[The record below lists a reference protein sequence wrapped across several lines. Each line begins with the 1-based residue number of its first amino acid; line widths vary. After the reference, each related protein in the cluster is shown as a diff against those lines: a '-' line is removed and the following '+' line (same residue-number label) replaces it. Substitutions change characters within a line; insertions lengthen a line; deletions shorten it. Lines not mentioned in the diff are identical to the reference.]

1 MNRLAISTNPAVATC
16 SIFNTVLASVER
28 RTAEIGI
35 LRAIGAST
43 SQVIGIFLLEGIFV
57 ALVGATVSGVNRRK
71 RFQSLDE
78 IAKYFLQLREAA
90 KHSKYDPDTL
100 DSIESLYETAE
111 SKALEEFFK
120 A

>member
-1 MNRLAISTNPAVATC
+1 M
-16 SIFNTVLASVER
+16 
-28 RTAEIGI
+28 
-35 LRAIGAST
+35 
-43 SQVIGIFLLEGIFV
+43 